1 MALALAAIVA
11 AWAVVRLIASTN
23 VRGAKAT
30 HICTVFAAKIQSSTA
45 LILTKKKTSPASNG
59 DGLASIAPPID
70 KRS

>member
-30 HICTVFAAKIQSSTA
+30 CTVFAAKIQSSTA

-59 DGLASIAPPID
+59 DGLASIAPRIE